1 VVNIK
6 LAGGIFLKTS
16 FYAKG
21 MLFILCFSVFALIM
35 GNTVVAASEL
45 KRVVIVPFKIKAE
58 KDLTFLK
65 EGIADMLES
74 RLSWDDKVT
83 VISREETKRALES
96 IVGPLDETKARE
108 IGAKLDADHVL
119 FGSLTIFG
127 NSMSIDAKLVDVSGN
142 RPPLT
147 FFSQSQGMD
156 EVIPKINLFA
166 ADINE
171 KVFGRVLQ
179 AKTTVDQP
187 QETQHDI
194 HAHPEKLMQ
203 NGFAGED

>member
-1 VVNIK
+1 MKRLFYVK
-6 LAGGIFLKTS
+6 SWFFL
-16 FYAKG
+16 
-21 MLFILCFSVFALIM
+21 LCFLLFALII
-35 GNTVVAASEL
+35 GNTVVAAAEP
-45 KRVVIVPFKIKAE
+45 KRVVIVPFKINAE
-58 KDLTFLK
+58 KDLTFLE

-96 IVGPLDETKARE
+96 VVGPLDETKARE

-179 AKTTVDQP
+179 AKTTVDRP

-194 HAHPEKLMQ
+194 YAHPEKLMQ
-203 NGFAGED
+203 NGFADED

>member
-1 VVNIK
+1 VVKIK
-6 LAGGIFLKTS
+6 LAGGISLKRL
-16 FYAKG
+16 FYVKSWF
-21 MLFILCFSVFALIM
+21 FILCFALFALII
-35 GNTVVAASEL
+35 GNTVVAAAEP
-45 KRVVIVPFKIKAE
+45 KRVVIVPFKINAE
-58 KDLTFLK
+58 KDLTFLE

-83 VISREETKRALES
+83 VISREETKRVLES
-96 IVGPLDETKARE
+96 VEGPLNETKARE

-127 NSMSIDAKLVDVSGN
+127 NSMSIDAKLIDVSGN

-166 ADINE
+166 TDINE
-171 KVFGRVLQ
+171 RVFGRVLQ
-179 AKTTVDQP
+179 DKTTVDQP
-187 QETQHDI
+187 QETQYDI
-194 HAHPEKLMQ
+194 HAHPEKLIEE
-203 NGFAGED
+203 GFVSED

>member
-1 VVNIK
+1 M
-6 LAGGIFLKTS
+6 KTS
-16 FYAKG
+16 FYEKG
-21 MLFILCFSVFALIM
+21 MLFILCFSLFALII
-35 GNTVVAASEL
+35 GNTVVAASEP
-45 KRVVIVPFKIKAE
+45 KRVVIVPFKINAE
-58 KDLTFLK
+58 KDLTFLE

-83 VISREETKRALES
+83 VISREKTKRALES
-96 IVGPLDETKARE
+96 VEGSLNETKARE

-127 NSMSIDAKLVDVSGN
+127 NSMSIDAKLIDVSGN

-166 ADINE
+166 TDINE
-171 KVFGRVLQ
+171 RVFGRVLQ
-179 AKTTVDQP
+179 DKTTVNQP
-187 QETQHDI
+187 QETQYDI
-194 HAHPEKLMQ
+194 HAHPEKLIEE
-203 NGFAGED
+203 GFVSED